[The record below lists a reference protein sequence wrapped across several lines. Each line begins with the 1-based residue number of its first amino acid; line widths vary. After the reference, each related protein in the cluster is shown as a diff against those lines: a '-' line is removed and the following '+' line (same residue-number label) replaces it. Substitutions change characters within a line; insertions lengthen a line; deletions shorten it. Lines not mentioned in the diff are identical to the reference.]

1 MTGPLR
7 QDRPRPLAR
16 GEDIGDVL
24 ASIRKL
30 IAQDA
35 PGAQG
40 GEVGAPAAFTEP
52 AIAMASPRIAG
63 DLPLSPARTAALTN
77 SLAEAVDAA
86 AARMA
91 DTARRVEA
99 ARAAAPEAH
108 EAPFRLNPDAL
119 IPAAA
124 PRHPPEPRLRLSPQL
139 AVVGGMDEGA
149 ESEPGAGLAAED
161 AVAPAVGAEAC
172 DSLVRAGGGVVAA
185 SPSVRVE
192 DDVAAVPSADTEI
205 ATDPVAAPPAL
216 DAPFTVVAGG
226 AQGAAQVGLAE
237 AQSAPGTAPP
247 AYPAAAAPVATAAP
261 VAPAVARPAPAAPV
275 AGPVAGDP
283 SAVGAPV
290 ASPAAHPPAAPPNA
304 AFGAAAPAEGSRTA
318 LGASP
323 TAAAL
328 ASAAP
333 VGATPPYAPAEDM
346 TPAPVRRAAAPN
358 AALGALTPRA
368 AGPASTPPASAPLS
382 AGPLTP
388 PSARADLES
397 PAPAHHPGHP
407 TLTEQLMDAHPLRNL
422 LREAIRDEL
431 RGELGQRLDGD
442 LRRMVREELA
452 AALTEAFGQAAR

>member
-40 GEVGAPAAFTEP
+40 GEAGGPAAVTEP

-63 DLPLSPARTAALTN
+63 DLPLSPARTATLTN

-99 ARAAAPEAH
+99 ARAAAPEAP

-139 AVVGGMDEGA
+139 AVVGGMDESA
-149 ESEPGAGLAAED
+149 ESEPGAGLAAQD
-161 AVAPAVGAEAC
+161 AVAPGVGAEAR

-185 SPSVRVE
+185 PPSVRVE
-192 DDVAAVPSADTEI
+192 DDVAAVPSADAQI
-205 ATDPVAAPPAL
+205 ATDPVAAPPVL

-247 AYPAAAAPVATAAP
+247 AYPAAAAP

-323 TAAAL
+323 TAATL

-346 TPAPVRRAAAPN
+346 TPAPVRLAAAPN
-358 AALGALTPRA
+358 AALGALMPRA
-368 AGPASTPPASAPLS
+368 AGPASTPSASAPLS

-388 PSARADLES
+388 PSARADLEP
-397 PAPAHHPGHP
+397 PAPAHHPDLP